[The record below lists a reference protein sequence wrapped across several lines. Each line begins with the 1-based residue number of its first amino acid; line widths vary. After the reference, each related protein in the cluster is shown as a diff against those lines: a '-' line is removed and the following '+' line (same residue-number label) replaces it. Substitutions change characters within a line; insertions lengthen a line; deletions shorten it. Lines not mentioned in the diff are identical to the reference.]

1 MYSENYKMLTKAI
14 ENDWNKWKDI
24 AYHAHVLQEFVK
36 MTVLP
41 KMIYRFSAISIK
53 VQQAFFTEHKQVIL
67 KFVWKH
73 KDPE

>member
-1 MYSENYKMLTKAI
+1 MYSENSKMLTKAI

-24 AYHAHVLQEFVK
+24 AYHAYVLQEFVK

-41 KMIYRFSAISIK
+41 KMIYRFNAISIK